1 MTVITGIN
9 KQKTLTTP
17 PEIRNFSSDQISEIY
32 NKQRHYFDSGSTRDY
47 RFRKDQL
54 QKLKKLIKNSE
65 AEILQAMKDDFGK
78 STFEAYASEVGFF
91 YEEVNLTLD
100 KLREWM
106 EPVGVSSPIT
116 TWPSRSYYKPVPKG
130 VTLIISPWNY
140 PFNLLMV
147 PLVAAMAAGNTVVV
161 KPPEQ
166 TPHISKLLEK
176 LLVQNFDEQYIAV
189 VQGEGKEVVPALI
202 NNHRFNHVFFTGST
216 AVGKKIAEM
225 AAPHLTP
232 VTLELGGKSPC
243 IVDATAN
250 IKVAAR
256 RIAFGKWLNAGQT
269 CVAPDYLLL
278 HKGIKD
284 EFIKEFEKTTLEFYG
299 KNPLENKDYTSIV
312 NRDRFLAL
320 QELMHDGEILFGGQ
334 MDEKNL
340 RISPTLIDGVTLDD
354 KIMQE
359 EIFGPLL
366 PILTYTEISE
376 AKRIIAAN
384 PYPLSFYVF
393 TKSRKVEKAF
403 IDDVQ
408 FGGGAVNNAIV
419 HLANPELPFG
429 GVGTSGFGSYHGKS
443 GFDTFSH
450 EKSIMKSATWFDLK
464 QKYPPYSS
472 FVLRLIKWVMG

>member
-1 MTVITGIN
+1 M
-9 KQKTLTTP
+9 TTP
-17 PEIRNFSSDQISEIY
+17 PDINSFNAVQISDIY
-32 NKQRHYFDSGSTRDY
+32 RKQRHYFESGTTREY
-47 RFRKDQL
+47 RFRKNQL
-54 QKLKKLIKNSE
+54 QKLKKLIKESE
-65 AEILQAMKDDFGK
+65 AEIMEAMRADFGK
-78 STFEAYASEVGFF
+78 STFESYASEVGFF
-91 YEEVNLTLD
+91 YEEVNLAIEN
-100 KLREWM
+100 LREWM
-106 EPVGVSSPIT
+106 EPVKVSSPIT
-116 TWPSRSYYKPVPKG
+116 TWPSRSYYKPESKG
-130 VTLIISPWNY
+130 VVLIISPWNY

-176 LLVQNFDEQYIAV
+176 ILVQNFDEQYIAV
-189 VQGEGKEVVPALI
+189 VQGDGKEVVPLLM
-202 NNHRFNHVFFTGST
+202 NNHRFDHVFFTGST

-278 HKGIKD
+278 HKDIKA
-284 EFIKEFEKTTLEFYG
+284 EFIKQFEKTTVEFYG

-312 NRDRFLAL
+312 SRDRFLAL

-334 MDEKNL
+334 TDEKNL
-340 RISPTLIDGVTLDD
+340 RISPTLIDGVTLDE
-354 KIMQE
+354 KIMRE

-366 PILTYTEISE
+366 PILSYTEISE
-376 AKRIIAAN
+376 AKKIITAN

-393 TKSRKVEKAF
+393 TKSKKVEKAF

-408 FGGGAVNNAIV
+408 FGGGAVNNTVV

-429 GVGTSGFGSYHGKS
+429 GIGSSGYGNYHGKF

-450 EKSIMKSATWFDLK
+450 QKSIMKSATWFDLK

-472 FVLRLIKWVMG
+472 LVLKLVKWVMG